1 VTLPAPPCAISKGC
15 ELGDL
20 VRDLQGTSEEL
31 IETHI
36 SWVFLRSREV
46 FKLKKPVNFG
56 FLDFSDLASREGAC
70 HAEVELNS
78 RLAPGIY
85 RGVLPVRRDARG
97 QHAIDGA
104 GEVVDY
110 VVVMSRLPAQARA
123 DLKLERGELTLAH
136 VDTVARLLARFHARA
151 ARGGRISEFGG
162 VDVIRANVEENFAQA
177 RALLV
182 ELVPEAVEREV
193 EVRQLGFLE
202 KQAELFA
209 RRVAQGYVRDG
220 HGDLRLEHVYLADGA
235 DPVIIDCIEFNER
248 FRFADVCSDLA
259 FLSMDLGCLGRLD
272 LKERLLSTYARES
285 GDHDLFA
292 LVDFYESY
300 RAYVRAKV
308 SAFTLASGSLSYTER
323 AKLEAEARR
332 YLLVALAAERPALTA
347 PRLVA
352 VGGLIASGKSSLAT
366 ALGDATGAIV
376 ISSDETRKRL
386 HGAEPTTPLHDPRQT
401 GAWQDAYAPEASRRV
416 YTELLR
422 RARLVLESGRSVIL
436 DASFRSS
443 DDREAARGLA
453 SSLGASFNFVECR
466 ATDEVA
472 RARLA
477 ERARGPSVSDGNL
490 EIYADFAAR
499 YEPVTELDPAEYLLV
514 DTSGALERSLAQLQP
529 ALSGAGSVFRAMPA
543 MATSPASTPSGATP
557 PSGRP

>member
-1 VTLPAPPCAISKGC
+1 MSKGC

-20 VRDLQGTSEEL
+20 VPDLQGTSEEL

-36 SWVFLRSREV
+36 SWVFLRAQEV

-56 FLDFSDLASREGAC
+56 FLDFSDASSRERAC

-85 RGVLPVRRDARG
+85 RGVLPVRRDVRG
-97 QHAIDGA
+97 HHAIDGA
-104 GEVVDY
+104 GEVVDH

-123 DLKLERGELTLAH
+123 DLELERGELTSA
-136 VDTVARLLARFHARA
+136 DIDAVARLLARFHARA
-151 ARGGRISEFGG
+151 ARGERIAEFGR
-162 VDVIRANVEENFAQA
+162 VEVIRGNVEENFAQA

-193 EVRQLGFLE
+193 EARQLGFLE
-202 KQAELFA
+202 QHAELFA
-209 RRVAQGYVRDG
+209 RRAAQGFVRDG
-220 HGDLRLEHVYLADGA
+220 HGDLRLEHVYFTGA
-235 DPVIIDCIEFNER
+235 GDPVIIDCIEFNER

-259 FLSMDLGCLGRLD
+259 FLSMDLGCQGRPD

-308 SAFTLASGSLSYTER
+308 GAFTLASGSLSYTAR
-323 AKLEAEARR
+323 AKLEAESRR
-332 YLLVALAAERPALTA
+332 YLLVALAAERPSLTA
-347 PRLVA
+347 PRLLA

-386 HGAEPTTPLHDPRQT
+386 HGAEPTTPLHDPRHT
-401 GAWQDAYAPEASRRV
+401 GAWQDAYSPEASQRV

-443 DDREAARGLA
+443 DDRLAARRLA
-453 SSLGASFNFVECR
+453 SSVGASFQFVECR

-477 ERARGPSVSDGNL
+477 ERARGPSVSDGRL
-490 EIYADFAAR
+490 EIYADFVAH
-499 YEPVTELDPAEYLLV
+499 YEPVTELEPAEYLRV
-514 DTSGALERSLAQLQP
+514 DTSGTLERSLAQLGP
-529 ALSGAGSVFRAMPA
+529 
-543 MATSPASTPSGATP
+543 ATSSIRSASTPST
-557 PSGRP
+557 GRS